1 MSEELDK
8 KEVRGYRVYGRVQG
22 VGFRWWTQRIGT
34 ELGLAGHV
42 RNLPGG
48 GVEVHARGSV
58 EELAALEAVLEGGPP
73 MARVDG
79 IERIDAHPRTPED
92 GFLIEAWGDGV

>member
-1 MSEELDK
+1 MREESDE
-8 KEVRGYRVYGRVQG
+8 KEARGYRVYGRVQG
-22 VGFRWWTQRIGT
+22 VGFRWWTQRT
-34 ELGLAGHV
+34 ATALGLAGHV

-48 GVEVHARGSV
+48 GVEVHARGSA
-58 EELAALEAVLEGGPP
+58 EELAALEAALKGGPP

-79 IERIDAHPRTPED
+79 IERIDARAGTPED

>member
-1 MSEELDK
+1 MSEESDEK
-8 KEVRGYRVYGRVQG
+8 SARGYRVYGRVQG
-22 VGFRWWTQRIGT
+22 VGFRWWTQRTGT

-42 RNLPGG
+42 CNLSGG
-48 GVEVHARGSV
+48 GVEIHASGSV
-58 EELAALEAVLEGGPP
+58 EGLAALEVALEAGPP

-79 IERIDAHPRTPED
+79 IERVDADPRTPKD